1 MSTFK
6 NPSTGDVITIPDALD
21 GMYGSR
27 PEWQPYD
34 PEAEAAAYPEVAAAV
49 TAPAGATGDP
59 VPTYDPARPLAAGP
73 AVALENIEDIKGDAL
88 DTALKD
94 LGLDTSGKADEKRDR
109 LAARLNE
116 EINRG

>member
-1 MSTFK
+1 MSRFK
-6 NPSTGDVITIPDALD
+6 STSTPDVIDVPDALD
-21 GMYGSR
+21 GRYNADPG
-27 PEWQPYD
+27 WAPYD
-34 PEAEAAAYPEVAAAV
+34 PEAEATAYPEVAAAV

-59 VPTYDPARPLAAGP
+59 APTYDSEQPLAAGP
-73 AVALENIEDIKGDAL
+73 AVALENIEDIKGAAL
-88 DTALKD
+88 DQSLEA

>member
-1 MSTFK
+1 MSQFK
-6 NPSTGDVITIPDALD
+6 NPSTGDVISIPDALD

-34 PEAEAAAYPEVAAAV
+34 PEADAEAYPEIAAAA

-59 VPTYDPARPLAAGP
+59 APTFDAAQPLAAGP
-73 AVALENIEDIKGDAL
+73 AVALENIEDIKGEAL
-88 DTALKD
+88 ESALKD
-94 LGLDTSGKADEKRDR
+94 LALDTKGTADEKRDR
-109 LAARLNE
+109 LADRLNE